1 MANNIATFYKEDGW
15 FRLLPPKRDPYADYY
30 FTDFQDMK
38 KFSDVCGWILRKRRV
53 RSASGKFSA

>member
-30 FTDFQDMK
+30 FTDFVDMK
-38 KFSDVCGWILRKRRV
+38 NFADVCGWTLRKRR
-53 RSASGKFSA
+53 KH